1 MTWAYRVVKENDL
14 YTIREVIV
22 PDDTVA
28 DDTGL
33 LWTVDEVAPFGETRD
48 ELRQSVTMYIEDIVN
63 NPVLV
68 VKDDEVIGEEPP
80 LTEVMDSEVVIL

>member
-22 PDDTVA
+22 S

-48 ELRQSVTMYIEDIVN
+48 ELRQSITMYIEDLVN

-68 VKDDEVIGEEPP
+68 VKDDEVVGEEPP
-80 LTEVMDSEVVIL
+80 LTEVMESEV

>member
-14 YTIREVIV
+14 YTIRELIV
-22 PDDTVA
+22 S

-48 ELRQSVTMYIEDIVN
+48 ELRQSITMYIEDLVN

-68 VKDDEVIGEEPP
+68 VKDDEVVGEEPP
-80 LTEVMDSEVVIL
+80 LTEVMESEVVIL

>member
-22 PDDTVA
+22 S

-48 ELRQSVTMYIEDIVN
+48 ELRQSITMYIEDLVN

-80 LTEVMDSEVVIL
+80 LTEVMESEV

>member
-22 PDDTVA
+22 S

-48 ELRQSVTMYIEDIVN
+48 ELRQSITMYIEDLVN

-68 VKDDEVIGEEPP
+68 VKGDEVIGEEPP
-80 LTEVMDSEVVIL
+80 LTEVMACEGIGGVG

>member
-22 PDDTVA
+22 S

-48 ELRQSVTMYIEDIVN
+48 ELRQSITMYIEDLVN

-68 VKDDEVIGEEPP
+68 VKDDEVVGEEPP
-80 LTEVMDSEVVIL
+80 LTEVMACETEGGVG

>member
-22 PDDTVA
+22 S

-48 ELRQSVTMYIEDIVN
+48 ELRQSITMYIEDLVN

>member
-22 PDDTVA
+22 S

-48 ELRQSVTMYIEDIVN
+48 ELRQSITMYIEDLVN

-68 VKDDEVIGEEPP
+68 VKDDEVVGEEPP
-80 LTEVMDSEVVIL
+80 LTEVMESEVVIL